1 LAEKIEGYQGRPIR
15 LPGGRKGVENER
27 LPMQAESCVRSD
39 YLRRE
44 ILQSVVG
51 GGKKEK
57 EKESGRWGRARKE
70 EVNNNEVVEMK

>member
-1 LAEKIEGYQGRPIR
+1 
-15 LPGGRKGVENER
+15 
-27 LPMQAESCVRSD
+27 MQAESCVRSG

>member
-1 LAEKIEGYQGRPIR
+1 LAEKIEGFQGRPIR

-44 ILQSVVG
+44 ICSRWSVVVRKRKRRKVDDG
-51 GGKKEK
+51 AGLGKKR
-57 EKESGRWGRARKE
+57 STT
-70 EVNNNEVVEMK
+70 MKWWR